1 MLASWL
7 DPPPLTSHDV
17 PRTFDPQARTLQVL
31 LDDFARSGASCLL
44 MFAYVVSTS
53 AFLPCSRV
61 PTLETT
67 RMRPCVFMYE
77 GGEGVAKDIQEPIIE
92 VETVSLT
99 HAWTHSCR
107 TPCGHR
113 HHTSRPD
120 PL

>member
-1 MLASWL
+1 MLVRRAQCYVILQADAPQGANLSFSA
-7 DPPPLTSHDV
+7 DDSREAMTSS
-17 PRTFDPQARTLQVL
+17 T
-31 LDDFARSGASCLL
+31 SLL

-99 HAWTHSCR
+99 HTWTHSCR